1 MRATAQ
7 CYQLCPCICMRI
19 NCRLYPAWDP
29 LPPCSLWGD
38 KQTRS
43 LPVAQ
48 NKERGLEAWLFRS
61 PWTHCRL
68 SCIMALHPRRVRL
81 KPWLVAQVDSGL
93 YPGLIWLHRDSKRF
107 QIPWKHA
114 TRHSPQQEEENTI
127 FKAWAVETGKY
138 QEGVDDPDPAKWKAQ
153 LRCALNKSREFNL
166 MYDGTK
172 EVPMNPVKI
181 YQVCDIP
188 QPQGSIINPG
198 STGSAPWDEKD
209 NDVDEDDEE
218 DELDQSQHHVPIQD
232 TFPFLNINGSPM
244 APASVGNC
252 SVGNC
257 SPETVWPKT
266 EPLEMEVPQA
276 PIQPFYSS
284 PELWISSL
292 PMTDLDIKFQYR
304 GKEYGQTM
312 TVSNPQGCR
321 LFYGDLGPMPDQEE
335 LFGPVS
341 LEQVKFPGPE
351 HITNEKQKLF
361 TSKLLDVMDR
371 GLILEVSGHAIYAI
385 RLCQCKVY
393 WSGPCAPSLVA
404 PNLIE
409 RQKKVKLF
417 CLETFLSDLIAH
429 QKGQIEKQPPF
440 EIYLCF
446 GEEWPDGKP
455 QDRKLILVQVIPVVA
470 RMIYEMFSGDF
481 TRSFD
486 SGSVRLQ
493 ISTPDI
499 KDNIVAQLKQLYR
512 ILQTQESWQ
521 PMQPTP
527 SMQLPPA
534 CRPSN
539 HECHLLLL
547 FFMILYIGLFIII
560 IIIQT

>member
-1 MRATAQ
+1 
-7 CYQLCPCICMRI
+7 
-19 NCRLYPAWDP
+19 
-29 LPPCSLWGD
+29 
-38 KQTRS
+38 
-43 LPVAQ
+43 
-48 NKERGLEAWLFRS
+48 
-61 PWTHCRL
+61 
-68 SCIMALHPRRVRL
+68 MALHPRRVRL

-127 FKAWAVETGKY
+127 FKTSGATWPWALSTRGFPGDERLPLGGLMT
-138 QEGVDDPDPAKWKAQ
+138 QRQDLADDASRPPA
-153 LRCALNKSREFNL
+153 RPP
-166 MYDGTK
+166 T
-172 EVPMNPVKI
+172 
-181 YQVCDIP
+181 
-188 QPQGSIINPG
+188 G
-198 STGSAPWDEKD
+198 STGSVPWDEKD
-209 NDVDEDDEE
+209 NDGDEEDEE
-218 DELDQSQHHVPIQD
+218 DELDQSQHHVAIQD
-232 TFPFLNINGSPM
+232 SFPFLNINGSPM

-252 SVGNC
+252 S
-257 SPETVWPKT
+257 PEAVWPKT

-292 PMTDLDIKFQYR
+292 PMTDLEIKFQYR
-304 GKEYGQTM
+304 GKEHGHTM

-393 WSGPCAPSLVA
+393 WSGPCAPSPAA

-417 CLETFLSDLIAH
+417 CLETFLSELIAH
-429 QKGQIEKQPPF
+429 QKGQIEKQPLF

-455 QDRKLILVQVIPVVA
+455 LERKLILVQPAGAERGREGAAVAEEPDVVSKQKQVPTPTCPLLPA
-470 RMIYEMFSGDF
+470 TGWTGGDR
-481 TRSFD
+481 T
-486 SGSVRLQ
+486 LH
-493 ISTPDI
+493 ISTGRLHAAVGPPGAPVGGLLPS
-499 KDNIVAQLKQLYR
+499 VAMRRLGKAQA
-512 ILQTQESWQ
+512 
-521 PMQPTP
+521 P
-527 SMQLPPA
+527 SSGQKPGSRGPAARSCPLPAPLSVPLGPGRLAAWSPGRLAALPGGPLSALCLPSSVAVGARDFNPA
-534 CRPSN
+534 SAQ
-539 HECHLLLL
+539 
-547 FFMILYIGLFIII
+547 GLIRASVGVCNA
-560 IIIQT
+560 

>member
-1 MRATAQ
+1 
-7 CYQLCPCICMRI
+7 
-19 NCRLYPAWDP
+19 
-29 LPPCSLWGD
+29 
-38 KQTRS
+38 
-43 LPVAQ
+43 
-48 NKERGLEAWLFRS
+48 
-61 PWTHCRL
+61 
-68 SCIMALHPRRVRL
+68 MALHPRRVRL

-153 LRCALNKSREFNL
+153 LRCALNKSREFTL

-188 QPQGSIINPG
+188 QAQGAIINPG

-209 NDVDEDDEE
+209 NDAEDEDEE
-218 DELDQSQHHVPIQD
+218 EELDQSQHHVPIQD
-232 TFPFLNINGSPM
+232 TFPFLNISGSPM

-252 SVGNC
+252 S
-257 SPETVWPKT
+257 PEAVWPKT

-351 HITNEKQKLF
+351 HIANEKQKLF

-393 WSGPCAPSLVA
+393 WSGPCAPSPVT

-417 CLETFLSDLIAH
+417 CLETFLSELIAH
-429 QKGQIEKQPPF
+429 QKGQIDEQPPF

-455 QDRKLILVQVIPVVA
+455 LERKLILVQV
-470 RMIYEMFSGDF
+470 REKG
-481 TRSFD
+481 
-486 SGSVRLQ
+486 
-493 ISTPDI
+493 
-499 KDNIVAQLKQLYR
+499 
-512 ILQTQESWQ
+512 
-521 PMQPTP
+521 
-527 SMQLPPA
+527 
-534 CRPSN
+534 
-539 HECHLLLL
+539 
-547 FFMILYIGLFIII
+547 
-560 IIIQT
+560 

>member
-1 MRATAQ
+1 
-7 CYQLCPCICMRI
+7 
-19 NCRLYPAWDP
+19 
-29 LPPCSLWGD
+29 
-38 KQTRS
+38 
-43 LPVAQ
+43 
-48 NKERGLEAWLFRS
+48 
-61 PWTHCRL
+61 
-68 SCIMALHPRRVRL
+68 MALHPRRVRL

-127 FKAWAVETGKY
+127 FKLSTADLARPWS
-138 QEGVDDPDPAKWKAQ
+138 
-153 LRCALNKSREFNL
+153 LRWTQASEALCAHPRAYVL
-166 MYDGTK
+166 
-172 EVPMNPVKI
+172 
-181 YQVCDIP
+181 
-188 QPQGSIINPG
+188 
-198 STGSAPWDEKD
+198 
-209 NDVDEDDEE
+209 
-218 DELDQSQHHVPIQD
+218 
-232 TFPFLNINGSPM
+232 GSPM
-244 APASVGNC
+244 APPSVGNC

-257 SPETVWPKT
+257 SPEAVWPKT

-304 GKEYGQTM
+304 GKECGQTM

-455 QDRKLILVQVIPVVA
+455 LERKLILVQVVPVVA
-470 RMIYEMFSGDF
+470 RMIFEMFSGDF
-481 TRSFD
+481 ARSFD

-499 KDNIVAQLKQLYR
+499 KDNIVTQLKQLYR

-527 SMQLPPA
+527 NMQLPPA
-534 CRPSN
+534 LPT
-539 HECHLLLL
+539 
-547 FFMILYIGLFIII
+547 
-560 IIIQT
+560 Q

>member
-1 MRATAQ
+1 
-7 CYQLCPCICMRI
+7 
-19 NCRLYPAWDP
+19 
-29 LPPCSLWGD
+29 
-38 KQTRS
+38 
-43 LPVAQ
+43 
-48 NKERGLEAWLFRS
+48 
-61 PWTHCRL
+61 
-68 SCIMALHPRRVRL
+68 IMALHPRRVRL

-198 STGSAPWDEKD
+198 EVPGLLLLFIKFKTGKSRSTGSAPWDEKD
-209 NDVDEDDEE
+209 NDVDDEDEE

-232 TFPFLNINGSPM
+232 TFPFLNINAGVRGEGTLPAQLPQYIISPYETALEYACTHIKVFIHRSPM
-244 APASVGNC
+244 APASVNNC
-252 SVGNC
+252 GVGNC
-257 SPETVWPKT
+257 SPEAVWPKT
-266 EPLEMEVPQA
+266 EPLEMDVPQT
-276 PIQPFYSS
+276 PIQPFFSS

-292 PMTDLDIKFQYR
+292 PSNEELMSLPESSFHTTQGSLLMTDLDIKFQYR

-455 QDRKLILVQVIPVVA
+455 LERKLILVQVIPVVA

-534 CRPSN
+534 LPA
-539 HECHLLLL
+539 
-547 FFMILYIGLFIII
+547 
-560 IIIQT
+560 Q

>member
-1 MRATAQ
+1 
-7 CYQLCPCICMRI
+7 
-19 NCRLYPAWDP
+19 
-29 LPPCSLWGD
+29 
-38 KQTRS
+38 
-43 LPVAQ
+43 
-48 NKERGLEAWLFRS
+48 
-61 PWTHCRL
+61 
-68 SCIMALHPRRVRL
+68 MALHPRRVRL

-138 QEGVDDPDPAKWKAQ
+138 QEGVDEPDPAKWKAQ
-153 LRCALNKSREFNL
+153 LRCALNKSREFTL

-188 QPQGSIINPG
+188 QPQGSIVNPG

-209 NDVDEDDEE
+209 NELDDEDEE

-232 TFPFLNINGSPM
+232 TFHFLNISGSPM

-252 SVGNC
+252 S
-257 SPETVWPKT
+257 PEAAWPKS
-266 EPLEMEVPQA
+266 EPLEMEVPPA
-276 PIQPFYSS
+276 PMQPFYSS

-341 LEQVKFPGPE
+341 LEQVRFPGPE
-351 HITNEKQKLF
+351 HISNEKQKLF

-371 GLILEVSGHAIYAI
+371 GLILEVSGHAIYAV

-393 WSGPCAPSLVA
+393 WSGPCAPSPAV

-417 CLETFLSDLIAH
+417 CLETFLSELIAH

-440 EIYLCF
+440 EIHLCF

-455 QDRKLILVQVIPVVA
+455 PERKLILVQVIPVVA

-512 ILQTQESWQ
+512 ILQTQDGWQ
-521 PMQPTP
+521 PVPAAP
-527 SMQLPPA
+527 NMQLPPA
-534 CRPSN
+534 LPA
-539 HECHLLLL
+539 
-547 FFMILYIGLFIII
+547 
-560 IIIQT
+560 Q